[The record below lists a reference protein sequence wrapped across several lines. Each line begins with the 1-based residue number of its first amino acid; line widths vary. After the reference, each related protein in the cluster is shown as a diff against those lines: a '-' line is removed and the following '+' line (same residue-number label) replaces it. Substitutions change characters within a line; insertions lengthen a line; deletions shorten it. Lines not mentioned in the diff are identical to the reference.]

1 MYERLLNKNEPQ
13 TMESFYD
20 DLCAYTQKVIDGK
33 SPCGDGGW
41 IRYRITEPIHFED
54 IKILLNLKF

>member
-1 MYERLLNKNEPQ
+1 
-13 TMESFYD
+13 MESFYD